1 MRPPSRPL
9 AMSGTLQPTAAGR
22 SGSRRGAVARAAQVA
37 LMALLAAG
45 ATGCVVRVD
54 TDGVRVREEKRFTT
68 KGRPTVQ
75 LATFDGPIVIRGWDR
90 DEISVE
96 VEKRGRDKAAAEAI
110 EVLADQKGDVVHVE
124 ARKKDQADGKSSYQI
139 GWNAVSRSAKLV
151 VSVPTG
157 SDLVVR
163 TGDGSIRVD
172 HVNGKLELRSGDGS
186 VTGRDLS
193 GDVVA
198 HTEDGAIRLEGVD
211 GKCDVASDDGSIT
224 VQGRLDGLRVSTE
237 DGSVVVR
244 AAAGSKIARDW
255 NLSTGDGS
263 MVLYLADGL
272 GADLDAQ
279 ARDGSVKL
287 DSGLVFA
294 HESGDR
300 SRGAVRGRLGAGGPR
315 LVMRSGDG
323 TIRLRR
329 LPGGPV
335 PTPPAPPA
343 PPHPPA
349 PPDLPV
355 ER

>member
-1 MRPPSRPL
+1 MSRPYPPTVTPG
-9 AMSGTLQPTAAGR
+9 ARFLQR
-22 SGSRRGAVARAAQVA
+22 SAARASQV
-37 LMALLAAG
+37 LMVAALAAG

-54 TDGVRVREEKRFTT
+54 SDGFRLREEKRFTT

-75 LATFDGPIVIRGWDR
+75 LATFDGSIVIRGWDR

-96 VEKRGRDKAAAEAI
+96 IEKRGRDKAAAEAI
-110 EVLADQKGDVVHVE
+110 EVLAEQKGDVVHVE
-124 ARKKDQADGKSSYQI
+124 ARKKDLADEKSYRI
-139 GWNAVSRSAKLV
+139 GWNGVSRSAKLV

-157 SDLVVR
+157 SDLIVR

-172 HVNGKLELRSGDGS
+172 HVNGKVELRSADGS
-186 VTGRDLS
+186 VTGRDLA

-211 GKCDVASDDGSIT
+211 GKCDVASDDGSIA
-224 VQGRLDGLRVSTE
+224 VQGRLEGLRVSTE

-244 AAAGSKIARDW
+244 ALAGSKISRDW

-263 MVLYLADGL
+263 MVLYVADGI
-272 GADLDAQ
+272 GADLDAE

-287 DSGLVFA
+287 DPGLTFA
-294 HESGDR
+294 HESSDR
-300 SRGAVRGRLGAGGPR
+300 SRSTVRGRLGAGGPR

-329 LPGGPV
+329 LTGGPL
-335 PTPPAPPA
+335 PPPPPPPNA
-343 PPHPPA
+343 PHPPA

>member
-1 MRPPSRPL
+1 MRWPSRPL
-9 AMSGTLQPTAAGR
+9 AMPGTFQPSATLRPGFP
-22 SGSRRGAVARAAQVA
+22 RGAAACVAQAALVA
-37 LMALLAAG
+37 ILAAG

-54 TDGVRVREEKRFTT
+54 TEGVRVREEKRFTT

-75 LATFDGPIVIRGWDR
+75 LATFDGSIVIRGWDR

-124 ARKKDQADGKSSYQI
+124 ARKKDLADGKSYQI
-139 GWNAVSRSAKLV
+139 GWSGVSRSAKLI

-172 HVNGKLELRSGDGS
+172 HVNGKVELRSGDGS

-211 GKCDVASDDGSIT
+211 GKCDVASDDGSIA
-224 VQGRLDGLRVSTE
+224 VQGRLEGLRVSTE

-244 AAAGSKIARDW
+244 AAAGSKITRDW

-272 GADLDAQ
+272 AADLDAE

-300 SRGAVRGRLGAGGPR
+300 SRGTVRGRLGAGGPR

-329 LPGGPV
+329 LPGGP
-335 PTPPAPPA
+335 PPPPPP

>member
-1 MRPPSRPL
+1 
-9 AMSGTLQPTAAGR
+9 MSGTIQPAVTLSPR
-22 SGSRRGAVARAAQVA
+22 VSRGAVACVAQAALV
-37 LMALLAAG
+37 ALLAAG

-54 TDGVRVREEKRFTT
+54 TDGVRVREEKRFNT

-90 DEISVE
+90 DEVSVE

-124 ARKKDQADGKSSYQI
+124 ARKKDLADGKSYQI
-139 GWNAVSRSAKLV
+139 GWNGVSRSAKLV

-172 HVNGKLELRSGDGS
+172 HVNGKLELRSADGS

-244 AAAGSKIARDW
+244 AAAGSKISRDW

-272 GADLDAQ
+272 GAELDAE

-300 SRGAVRGRLGAGGPR
+300 SRSTARGRLGAGGPR

-329 LPGGPV
+329 LPGGPI
-335 PTPPAPPA
+335 PSPPSPPP

-349 PPDLPV
+349 APDLPV